1 MDDTLYKGPNFFL
14 NQWNRKEDSSIQ
26 KSTHIVSTV
35 THSTRKVNNFSLILL
50 RLAMRPKGLH
60 IKKKHLWMKYLLNN
74 NMLVVVYLISN
85 VHVQK
90 DLPIFQDPIP
100 IDRGLPVREAMPHKL
115 NINQHTTKPM
125 LVNVLFCFWKRLCT
139 D

>member
-1 MDDTLYKGPNFFL
+1 M
-14 NQWNRKEDSSIQ
+14 
-26 KSTHIVSTV
+26 
-35 THSTRKVNNFSLILL
+35 LI
-50 RLAMRPKGLH
+50 
-60 IKKKHLWMKYLLNN
+60 
-74 NMLVVVYLISN
+74 VVYLISN

-125 LVNVLFCFWKRLCT
+125 LVNVFFFGKRLCT

>member
-1 MDDTLYKGPNFFL
+1 MN
-14 NQWNRKEDSSIQ
+14 
-26 KSTHIVSTV
+26 
-35 THSTRKVNNFSLILL
+35 
-50 RLAMRPKGLH
+50 
-60 IKKKHLWMKYLLNN
+60 YLLNN

-100 IDRGLPVREAMPHKL
+100 IDRGLQVREAMPHKL

-125 LVNVLFCFWKRLCT
+125 LVNGFFFENVYAQTKTPRIKKKKLQNKGM
-139 D
+139 

>member
-1 MDDTLYKGPNFFL
+1 
-14 NQWNRKEDSSIQ
+14 
-26 KSTHIVSTV
+26 
-35 THSTRKVNNFSLILL
+35 
-50 RLAMRPKGLH
+50 
-60 IKKKHLWMKYLLNN
+60 
-74 NMLVVVYLISN
+74 MLVVVYLISN

-125 LVNVLFCFWKRLCT
+125 LVNGFFLLKTFMHRLKLQELKKKIAK
-139 D
+139 

>member
-1 MDDTLYKGPNFFL
+1 
-14 NQWNRKEDSSIQ
+14 
-26 KSTHIVSTV
+26 
-35 THSTRKVNNFSLILL
+35 
-50 RLAMRPKGLH
+50 
-60 IKKKHLWMKYLLNN
+60 
-74 NMLVVVYLISN
+74 MLVVVNLISN

-125 LVNVLFCFWKRLCT
+125 LVNFFFLKTFLHRLILQELKKKFAKQNSR
-139 D
+139 DKGM